1 MEVCLTVNLNSVSL
15 PTVKEDI
22 LSDYQ
27 VTFSQQEIVFTT
39 YSATITDEDAQ
50 KYFGKD
56 VDALSD
62 SEKIGLAHYSDSL
75 CVLSEETL
83 GDDISEREVLS
94 IEES

>member
-1 MEVCLTVNLNSVSL
+1 M
-15 PTVKEDI
+15 KEDA
-22 LSDYQ
+22 LSNYRM
-27 VTFSQQEIVFTT
+27 TFSEQETVYYT
-39 YSATITDEDAQ
+39 YAATITDEDAQ

-75 CVLSEETL
+75 CVLSEESS
-83 GDDISEREVLS
+83 GDDISERELLS